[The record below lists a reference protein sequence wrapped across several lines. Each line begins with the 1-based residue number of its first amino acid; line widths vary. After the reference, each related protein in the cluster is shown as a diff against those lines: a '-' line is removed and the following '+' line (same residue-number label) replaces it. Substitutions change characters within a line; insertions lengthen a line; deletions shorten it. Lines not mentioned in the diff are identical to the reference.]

1 MSTHNYF
8 LGLNPDKSISQIA
21 KFIQEAINLAN
32 SLVKNEKIEYEDLT
46 PSEIVTIA
54 VTALERFSAADLESL
69 APSLEDPKYS
79 LLAKT
84 AEKIAVDQATTTP
97 IVNEEECECDVK
109 FKAMAAEVLKKKDP
123 NDPEVIATL
132 KIQKEAEAAFFAPIM
147 KNPDAI
153 LPESTVTNVVSV
165 DEVVS
170 DKQ

>member
-1 MSTHNYF
+1 MDPNKST
-8 LGLNPDKSISQIA
+8 SQIS
-21 KFIQEAINLAN
+21 KFIQEAVNTAN
-32 SLVKNEKIEYEDLT
+32 SMVKNEKIEYEHLT
-46 PSEIVTIA
+46 QAELITIA

-84 AEKIAVDQATTTP
+84 AEKIVVDQATTP
-97 IVNEEECECDVK
+97 VVNDEECECDAK
-109 FKAMAAEVLKKKDP
+109 FKKAMMAASLKKKDH
-123 NDPEVIATL
+123 NDPEVIAAL
-132 KIQKEAEAAFFAPIM
+132 KTQKEVEAAFFAPIM